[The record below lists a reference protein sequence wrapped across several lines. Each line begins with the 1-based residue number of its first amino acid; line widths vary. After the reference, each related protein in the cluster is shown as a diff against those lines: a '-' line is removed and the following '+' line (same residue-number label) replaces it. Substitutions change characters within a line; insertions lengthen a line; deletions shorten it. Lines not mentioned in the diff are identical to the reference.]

1 MSVLQTLHVFLQS
14 STMMCKH
21 FLLTPC
27 RKYPELFGSFKT
39 LLGFK
44 DPGLPEQLPTNASLP
59 PYPPK
64 ERVTEFA
71 AEIGEGV
78 CGLNKHQRG
87 RVHTGVCRSMYCAL
101 VHRDWPQPKQRKTIQ
116 KSRLRRGED
125 SSKPILTSCCHHP
138 SPSAASWLL

>member
-1 MSVLQTLHVFLQS
+1 MQPSKMGMAKENFDPQNLFLRKFAKIRFAKILSLINLLYCSSLNMIITHNRDFKLGLSYICVSVLRTLHVFLHS
-14 STMMCKH
+14 STIVRKH

-71 AEIGEGV
+71 AEIGEGFW
-78 CGLNKHQRG
+78 GL
-87 RVHTGVCRSMYCAL
+87 
-101 VHRDWPQPKQRKTIQ
+101 
-116 KSRLRRGED
+116 E
-125 SSKPILTSCCHHP
+125 
-138 SPSAASWLL
+138 

>member
-1 MSVLQTLHVFLQS
+1 MIITHNRDFKLGLSYVSVLRTLHVFLHS
-14 STMMCKH
+14 STMVCKH
-21 FLLTPC
+21 FLLIPC

-71 AEIGEGV
+71 AEIGEGGGGGL
-78 CGLNKHQRG
+78 GLNKR
-87 RVHTGVCRSMYCAL
+87 
-101 VHRDWPQPKQRKTIQ
+101 
-116 KSRLRRGED
+116 
-125 SSKPILTSCCHHP
+125 
-138 SPSAASWLL
+138 

>member
-1 MSVLQTLHVFLQS
+1 MIITHNIDFKLGLSYICVSVLWTLHVFLHS
-14 STMMCKH
+14 STIVCKH

-71 AEIGEGV
+71 AEIGEGFW
-78 CGLNKHQRG
+78 GLNKHHRG
-87 RVHTGVCRSMYCAL
+87 RVHTGVHRSMYCA
-101 VHRDWPQPKQRKTIQ
+101 
-116 KSRLRRGED
+116 
-125 SSKPILTSCCHHP
+125 
-138 SPSAASWLL
+138 

>member
-1 MSVLQTLHVFLQS
+1 MVVHSKHLADLYPELSRVSAQFHRGMQTLPAS
-14 STMMCKH
+14 
-21 FLLTPC
+21 C

-71 AEIGEGV
+71 AEIGEEG
-78 CGLNKHQRG
+78 
-87 RVHTGVCRSMYCAL
+87 
-101 VHRDWPQPKQRKTIQ
+101 
-116 KSRLRRGED
+116 
-125 SSKPILTSCCHHP
+125 
-138 SPSAASWLL
+138 